1 MFKDFKTKSSVKIYL
16 AIILI
21 GIILR
26 VVFYS
31 FNRPFWNDE
40 CALGF
45 NIADFNIMNCF
56 KSLLYGQAAPPLFLV
71 ISGVFEKIVPSV
83 ESALRLFP
91 LLSSVLSIFVFYDLS
106 KRVLNK
112 KTSIFLALML
122 FCFNYRLVYYS
133 QEFKQYSSDVLVFL
147 SLLTSYFYIKIKNT
161 EVKNLLLIGS
171 GYAASIWL
179 SFTSVFALFAV
190 FCTLFIKKKN
200 EYKKIFILFSPV
212 VVSFACFYL
221 SQHHLASSAD
231 LHTYWQN
238 GFITKNFSNFY
249 LLVVNY
255 FSYSFTFAVIF
266 FSFIIGIVLK
276 LLDIKS
282 EKSLILLIPVITAV
296 GLSYAHIYPLESRVS
311 LYLIPICILFTASIL
326 DCVNFKHRVVN
337 YILYFAIVLLFAL
350 PTVINTTYKLALKD
364 FDKEDIVSPLNMAQ
378 SLIKDNDVLY
388 IPDGS
393 TISYM
398 FYKKNYNFKNVEYEK
413 QRINNS
419 AAYTKYL
426 DQLPKNKTYYYI
438 YSHFPQK
445 QQRLNDV
452 YLWAKNKPN
461 FKIYVDKYSNALII
475 FTQF

>member
-16 AIILI
+16 PIILI

-40 CALGF
+40 CALAL

-56 KSLLYGQAAPPLFLV
+56 KPLLYAQAAPPLFLV
-71 ISGVFEKIVPSV
+71 ISGVFAKIIPSV
-83 ESALRLFP
+83 EGALRLFP
-91 LLSSVLSIFVFYDLS
+91 LFLSVLSIFVFYDLS
-106 KRVLNK
+106 KRVLSK
-112 KTSIFLALML
+112 KSSIFLALIL

-171 GYAASIWL
+171 GYAISIWL

-190 FCTLFIKKKN
+190 FCTLFFKKKN
-200 EYKKIFILFSPV
+200 EYKKIFILFLPV
-212 VVSFACFYL
+212 IISFVCFYL
-221 SQHHLASSAD
+221 LQHHLASSAE

-238 GFITKNFSNFY
+238 GFIAKNFSNFY

-255 FSYSFTFAVIF
+255 FSYSFTFIVIF
-266 FSFIIGIVLK
+266 FSFLIALALK
-276 LLDIKS
+276 LFDIKS
-282 EKSLILLIPVITAV
+282 EKTLILLFPVITAV
-296 GLSYAHIYPLESRVS
+296 VLSYAHIYPLESRVS
-311 LYLIPICILFTASIL
+311 LYLIPICILFAASIL
-326 DCVNFKHRVVN
+326 DYVNFKHRAVN
-337 YILYFAIVLLFAL
+337 YILYFVIVLFLAL

-378 SLIKDNDVLY
+378 SMIKEGDVLY

-393 TISYM
+393 TISYL

-413 QRINNS
+413 LRINDS
-419 AAYTKYL
+419 AEYIKYL
-426 DQLPKNKTYYYI
+426 DSLPKNKTYYYI

-461 FKIYVDKYSNALII
+461 FKIYADKYSNALIV
-475 FTQF
+475 FTKS